1 MQMEAKAYSQV
12 SFIIGKMSEELR
24 KKIPEYIIH
33 NIEDKKD
40 KSYKIDVDKVSNLEL
55 MDDTRKILS
64 VLYTDYIA
72 PVEEKA
78 IIKNKER
85 LIKLRE
91 EEEKKRVYTS
101 DLFYD
106 KMEDLDDDFDE
117 YEDDNEDRDNDNTGK
132 IDNKKSIVQSTLI
145 ISPTEEKWYQK
156 LGNMIRKFGKF
167 LYELFG

>member
-1 MQMEAKAYSQV
+1 MEAKAYSQV

-106 KMEDLDDDFDE
+106 KMEDLDDDELDE
-117 YEDDNEDRDNDNTGK
+117 ETEGKNTEEDN
-132 IDNKKSIVQSTLI
+132 NKKSIVQSTLI
-145 ISPTEEKWYQK
+145 IAPAEEKWYQK
-156 LGNMIRKFGKF
+156 LEKMLRKFGKL
-167 LYELFG
+167 LYDLFG